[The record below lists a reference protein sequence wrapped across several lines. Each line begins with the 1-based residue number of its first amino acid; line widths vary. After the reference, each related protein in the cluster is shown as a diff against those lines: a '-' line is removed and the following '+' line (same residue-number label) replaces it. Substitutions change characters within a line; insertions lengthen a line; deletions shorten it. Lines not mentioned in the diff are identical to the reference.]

1 MISKNILI
9 VLAMFCAAVVFAAPA
24 EKQTPEQQKP
34 QRQVKKAAFQ
44 PPKLSGPDSWTM
56 VVVPDVQAYVER
68 PRNHGIVDIMN
79 TWILDHADPL
89 RIQQVLFTGDLVY
102 RNDQPTL
109 PPDRKTVKATTFSPL
124 FAIFPS
130 THHLAWMRNARNEFK
145 FMIE

>member
-1 MISKNILI
+1 MSKNILI
-9 VLAMFCAAVVFAAPA
+9 VLTMVCAAVVFAAP
-24 EKQTPEQQKP
+24 EQQQSPKQQKM
-34 QRQVKKAAFQ
+34 QRQVKKETYR
-44 PPKLSGPDSWTM
+44 PPKLCDPGSWTM

-79 TWILDHADPL
+79 TWILDHAAPL